1 MIEITK
7 KWNLFV
13 TDSDCK
19 HVDIEIEKAKE
30 IDTTVTYRGNCT
42 TEEEVIELGRLADAL
57 LVDLAPITEKVIDH
71 LENCQV
77 IVRSGIGLNN
87 IDIPAATKRGIYV
100 VNLPTYCIH
109 EVSTHAV
116 AMTLTLVRKLFQY
129 TQDVKSG
136 FWDFQRQL
144 PTIDLRESKIGVLGF
159 GNIARLYIQKTKVFG
174 VEHLVYDPYIKQEII
189 EGIGAKAVSFEELL
203 THSDV
208 ISIHAPLTK
217 ETEYLFGEVEF
228 KKMKKTACIINTAR
242 GGIINE
248 KALYRALKEGWIA
261 GAGLDSMESEPP
273 LKNNPL
279 FELDNVV
286 LTPHVAFYSETAL
299 KNCHLWAMEA
309 VIDVYKNKMPNN
321 LVNKELW
328 NKK

>member
-1 MIEITK
+1 MDKIAK
-7 KWNLFV
+7 KWNIFI
-13 TDSDCK
+13 TDSESK
-19 HVDIEIEKAKE
+19 SVDIEIEKAKE
-30 IDTTVTYRGNCT
+30 IDATVTRGNCT
-42 TEEEVIELGRLADAL
+42 TEEEIIELGRGTDAL
-57 LVDLAPITEKVIDH
+57 MVDMAPITEKVIDN
-71 LENCQV
+71 LENCKV
-77 IVRSGIGLNN
+77 IVRYGIGLNN

-100 VNLPTYCIH
+100 VNFPTFCIH
-109 EVSTHAV
+109 EVSTLAV
-116 AMTLTLVRKLFQY
+116 AITLTLVKKLFQY

-136 FWDFQRQL
+136 LWDFERRL
-144 PTIDLRESKIGVLGF
+144 PVIDLRESKIGVLGF

-174 VEHLVYDPYIKQEII
+174 VEHLVHDPYIKQEII
-189 EGIGAKAVSFEELL
+189 EEAGAKAVSFEELL
-203 THSDV
+203 TQSDV
-208 ISIHAPLTK
+208 ISIHVPLTK
-217 ETEYLFGEVEF
+217 ETRDLFGEEEL

-261 GAGLDSMESEPP
+261 GAGLDSMEPEPP

-286 LTPHVAFYSETAL
+286 LTPHTAFYSETAL
-299 KNCHLWAMEA
+299 KNLHVWAIEA

>member
-1 MIEITK
+1 MIEVTK
-7 KWNLFV
+7 KWNLFA

-19 HVDIEIEKAKE
+19 HVDIEIERAKE
-30 IDTTVTYRGNCT
+30 INATVTYRGNCT
-42 TEEEVIELGRLADAL
+42 TEEEIIELGRLADAL
-57 LVDLAPITEKVIDH
+57 LVDLAPISEKVIDH
-71 LENCQV
+71 LENCKV
-77 IVRSGIGLNN
+77 IVRYGIGLDN

-100 VNLPTYCIH
+100 VNFPTYCIH

-116 AMTLTLVRKLFQY
+116 AMTLALVKKLFQY

-136 FWDFQRQL
+136 LWDFQRQL
-144 PTIDLRESKIGVLGF
+144 PIIDLRESKIGVLGF

-174 VEHLVYDPYIKQEII
+174 VEHLVYDPYVKQEII

-208 ISIHAPLTK
+208 ISLHAPLTK
-217 ETEYLFGEVEF
+217 ETKYLFGEAEF

-261 GAGLDSMESEPP
+261 GAGLDSMELEPP

-286 LTPHVAFYSETAL
+286 LTPHVAFYSETAI
-299 KNCHLWAMEA
+299 KNVHLWAIEA
-309 VIDVYKNKMPNN
+309 VIEVYKNKMPNN
-321 LVNKELW
+321 LINKELW